1 MREVELKSVVDDIER
16 RRELVEQA
24 GGKLEFDGRLV
35 DRRYGDP
42 AGRLMLI
49 DHVLRLRVYETAK
62 GSEGQLDWKGPTQY
76 EHGYKVREELSTR
89 IGDPDAL
96 ADILES
102 LGYSVILEID
112 RHIWQYSL
120 GQATIRFEKYP
131 RMDDLV
137 EVEGPPDAIEKGIA
151 VIGLDR
157 SGFSADRLTDF
168 VARFEA
174 RTGGPALLSHSPP
187 LN

>member
-1 MREVELKSVVDDIER
+1 MREVELKSVVDDIDSR
-16 RRELVEQA
+16 RARVEHA
-24 GGKLEFDGRLV
+24 GGKLEFDGRLI
-35 DRRYGDP
+35 DRRYGDS

-49 DHVLRLRVYETAK
+49 DHVLRLRVYETAR
-62 GSEGQLDWKGPTQY
+62 GREGHLDWKGPTQY
-76 EHGYKVREELSTR
+76 EHGYKVREELSTP

-96 ADILES
+96 AEILES

-137 EVEGPPDAIEKGIA
+137 EVEGPPEAIERGIT
-151 VIGLDR
+151 VIGLER
-157 SGFSADRLTDF
+157 SAYSADRLTDF

-174 RTGGPALLSHSPP
+174 RTGEPALLSHS
-187 LN
+187 LQSS

>member
-1 MREVELKSVVDDIER
+1 MREVELKSVVDDIDR
-16 RRELVEQA
+16 RRALVEEA

-35 DRRYGDP
+35 DRRYGDS

-49 DHVLRLRVYETAK
+49 DHVLRLRVYETAR
-62 GSEGQLDWKGPTQY
+62 GREGHIDWKGPTQY

-89 IGDPDAL
+89 IGDADA
-96 ADILES
+96 AAEILEN

-120 GQATIRFEKYP
+120 GQATIRFERYP

-137 EVEGPPDAIEKGIA
+137 EVEGPPEAIENGIS

-157 SGFSADRLTDF
+157 SGYSADRLTDF

-174 RTGGPALLSHSPP
+174 RTGEPAILSRP
-187 LN
+187 LPSS